1 MSEKTASEQWTVRG
15 AAGTGI
21 SGPITG
27 SARFAPASIEWEPT
41 TSQGFWVK
49 SLYADVERGEKTL
62 LMKVDP
68 GAFSPMHSHPDELEQ
83 LYVLQGSFYD
93 QETTMRSGDYCC
105 RAPGA
110 PHEAGSEEG
119 AIVLLVYTRR

>member
-1 MSEKTASEQWTVRG
+1 MTKTASEPG
-15 AAGTGI
+15 AFSAAGTGI

-49 SLYADVERGEKTL
+49 SLFADVERGEKTL

-68 GAFSPMHSHPDELEQ
+68 GAFSPIHSHPDELEQ
-83 LYVLQGSFYD
+83 IYVLQGSFYD
-93 QETTMRSGDYCC
+93 QDATMRLGDYCC

-110 PHEAGSEEG
+110 PHVAGSEEG